1 MKKMKRQ
8 AIDAIDLEKLLE
20 VIYPPME
27 YTLWFIKDS
36 KLNIYKQTIH
46 LETVQITQE
55 NLSSEKKND
64 GKNMKRSS
72 PSLSTK
78 NAK

>member
-1 MKKMKRQ
+1 MKRMKRQ
-8 AIDAIDLEKLLE
+8 AIDLEKLLE

-36 KLNIYKQTIH
+36 KLNIYKEKIH
-46 LETVQITQE
+46 LKNVQITQE
-55 NLSSEKKND
+55 NLPSEKKND

>member
-1 MKKMKRQ
+1 MKRMKRQ
-8 AIDAIDLEKLLE
+8 AIDLEKLLE

-46 LETVQITQE
+46 LKNVQITQE
-55 NLSSEKKND
+55 NLPSEKKND

-78 NAK
+78 NTK